1 MTQPLIELA
10 DLGFAW
16 PGQAQLLDIP
26 HFTLAPGE
34 TLFLKGPSGSGKT
47 TLLGLLGGVQRA
59 QSGHIRLLGQ
69 DIGQLSAGARD
80 RFRVD
85 HTGYIFQQFNL
96 LPFLSVRENVEL
108 PCRFSRLRAERAR
121 QRHGSIDAAAAA
133 LLDHLGLRA
142 DLLGRRADELSIGQ
156 QQRVAAARALIGQ
169 PELVIADEPTS
180 ALDFDAREAFLQL
193 LFAEC
198 QPPAP
203 ACCSS
208 ATTRVWP
215 RCSTA
220 ACRWANSI
228 APPSPSRSEMHLIRI
243 ALASLANRRFTALLT
258 VFAIALS
265 VCLLLAVER
274 VRTEARASFANT
286 ISGTDLIVG
295 ARSGSVNLL
304 LYSVF
309 RIGNATNNIRWD
321 SFEHFANHR
330 QVKWAIPI
338 SLGDSHRG
346 YRVMGTSTAY
356 FEHYRYA
363 RSQALKLAQWPRVC

>member
-47 TLLGLLGGVQRA
+47 TLLGLLGGVQKA
-59 QSGHIRLLGQ
+59 QHGHIRLLGQ
-69 DIGQLSAGARD
+69 DLGQLSAGARD

-156 QQRVAAARALIGQ
+156 QQRVAAARALIGS
-169 PELVIADEPTS
+169 PPLVIADEPTS
-180 ALDFDAREAFLQL
+180 ALDTDNRAAFIKLLFEECDKQGSTLVFVSHDPYLEPLFPRVENLQL
-193 LFAEC
+193 L
-198 QPPAP
+198 
-203 ACCSS
+203 
-208 ATTRVWP
+208 
-215 RCSTA
+215 
-220 ACRWANSI
+220 
-228 APPSPSRSEMHLIRI
+228 
-243 ALASLANRRFTALLT
+243 NRRA
-258 VFAIALS
+258 A
-265 VCLLLAVER
+265 
-274 VRTEARASFANT
+274 
-286 ISGTDLIVG
+286 
-295 ARSGSVNLL
+295 
-304 LYSVF
+304 
-309 RIGNATNNIRWD
+309 
-321 SFEHFANHR
+321 
-330 QVKWAIPI
+330 
-338 SLGDSHRG
+338 
-346 YRVMGTSTAY
+346 
-356 FEHYRYA
+356 
-363 RSQALKLAQWPRVC
+363 